1 MPADVLSPELL
12 ASLLVDGDEELAA
25 WTLRSAIAAS
35 TRAAVYDGILRDAM
49 RLVGENWRSGR
60 WSIAEEHLASR
71 TLLAVLEQLRPATTP
86 RSRIGPLA
94 VLAGVAGEQHT
105 IGLICLEQVLTDDGW
120 TVANL
125 GADLPDTDLAG
136 YVARQQVM
144 LVALS
149 ASEEPRLN
157 SLTDAVVAVRVAGGM
172 RPLPILI
179 GGIIAYQPGVKE
191 RTGADG
197 VALDLA
203 QALAFA
209 RKHRPAAS

>member
-1 MPADVLSPELL
+1 MMVGRWQTSAQTCPTRTSRA
-12 ASLLVDGDEELAA
+12 
-25 WTLRSAIAAS
+25 TLR
-35 TRAAVYDGILRDAM
+35 
-49 RLVGENWRSGR
+49 
-60 WSIAEEHLASR
+60 ASR
-71 TLLAVLEQLRPATTP
+71 
-86 RSRIGPLA
+86 S
-94 VLAGVAGEQHT
+94 
-105 IGLICLEQVLTDDGW
+105 CW
-120 TVANL
+120 
-125 GADLPDTDLAG
+125 LP
-136 YVARQQVM
+136 
-144 LVALS
+144 LS